1 MICSIMST
9 SKLGLK
15 EYIEM
20 CAGKWNA
27 IIVEEVGWGSLGG
40 ESSMIEFLVAF
51 LNCRKLSIN
60 FTHCY
65 AFTSSIKA
73 VLLTKDK
80 DKPYVNMGKTFVFII
95 TSSVV
100 DTIES
105 HFRNW
110 ANCPPTGLPLD
121 EGHDPLSPPDLDSWG
136 FLENPENGRKEVAL
150 MGEMRKVLTESLGKS
165 VGQSSIQAAECAGS
179 LLGILPGKPL
189 YRGLCCIDVNVHQ
202 G

>member
-1 MICSIMST
+1 MST

-27 IIVEEVGWGSLGG
+27 IIVEEVCWGSLGG

-51 LNCRKLSIN
+51 LNCP
-60 FTHCY
+60 
-65 AFTSSIKA
+65 

-136 FLENPENGRKEVAL
+136 FLENPENGRKEVKL

-179 LLGILPGKPL
+179 LLGILPAFKKPED
-189 YRGLCCIDVNVHQ
+189 IN
-202 G
+202 

>member
-1 MICSIMST
+1 MST

-51 LNCRKLSIN
+51 LNCP
-60 FTHCY
+60 
-65 AFTSSIKA
+65 

-136 FLENPENGRKEVAL
+136 FLENPENGRKEVKL

-189 YRGLCCIDVNVHQ
+189 YRGLCCIDVNVRQ

>member
-1 MICSIMST
+1 MST

-51 LNCRKLSIN
+51 LNCL
-60 FTHCY
+60 
-65 AFTSSIKA
+65 
-73 VLLTKDK
+73 LLTKDK

-136 FLENPENGRKEVAL
+136 FLENPENGRKEESQSDKALYRLLNAQGHFWVFYPVNHSTVVYVAL
-150 MGEMRKVLTESLGKS
+150 M
-165 VGQSSIQAAECAGS
+165 
-179 LLGILPGKPL
+179 
-189 YRGLCCIDVNVHQ
+189 
-202 G
+202 